1 MALFPVNQN
10 LKKTRAFG
18 VYCSIDD
25 KKVALTIFFFVS
37 CTTSRIQLTKNAITR
52 QEKSC
57 QSNFYI
63 ISQIFRCIEKIFH
76 IPLRN
81 NASQELRYPNVVRRK
96 FFFIFEWS
104 SLSAIL
110 INHLTIQ

>member
-1 MALFPVNQN
+1 MTLFLVNQN
-10 LKKTRAFG
+10 LKKPKAFG
-18 VYCSIDD
+18 VYCTIDD

-37 CTTSRIQLTKNAITR
+37 CTTSRIQLTKNTITR

-81 NASQELRYPNVVRRK
+81 TASQELTYPNVVRRK

-104 SLSAIL
+104 TLSAIL
-110 INHLTIQ
+110 INHLTIR

>member
-10 LKKTRAFG
+10 LKKAWAFG
-18 VYCSIDD
+18 VYCTIDD
-25 KKVALTIFFFVS
+25 KKVALTIFFLVS

-57 QSNFYI
+57 QRNFYI

-81 NASQELRYPNVVRRK
+81 TASQELTYPNVVRRK

-104 SLSAIL
+104 TLSAIL